1 MYNIRP
7 ICKKGNIMTKII
19 VTDGDDE
26 RVLLDTENIRLSE
39 MSTYY
44 KDLLHYKK
52 LDEALK
58 LLSSLNEKEYWRA
71 AILLKNLIKKKANDE
86 EQEINSLLN
95 QCNDFS
101 LFYMPNSEHLPS
113 MKNLSCYR
121 VGVDAGAG
129 FKEGDLD
136 VLGTEG
142 LLQCT
147 GVLVTTEDEQE
158 TPCYYVGHIFGEHE
172 TYATVKV
179 ELDRILGDVQRL
191 TCRKLTWSDLAEQ
204 VTVVGPGS
212 STDEP
217 SLCYKQTFKILT
229 QEGAKPNPL
238 FGSSVAFN
246 LTGKGDLIVL
256 DPLGQLN
263 EGIESKL
270 PRAGHGDYSPVNN
283 LKDLELNTTIEKQ
296 ISDAILNEDSPY
308 TPQFI
313 MSKL

>member
-1 MYNIRP
+1 MP
-7 ICKKGNIMTKII
+7 KII
-19 VTDGDDE
+19 VIEDKHE
-26 RVLLDTENIRLSE
+26 LVLLDTENIRLSE

-44 KDLLHYKK
+44 KNLLHYQK

-58 LLSSLNEKEYWRA
+58 LLSSLDEKEYSRA
-71 AILLKNLIKKKANDE
+71 AILLKNLSKKKADAE
-86 EQEINSLLN
+86 EQEIHSLIE

-101 LFYMPNSEHLPS
+101 IFYMPNSEQLSS
-113 MKNLSCYR
+113 MEGLSCYR
-121 VGVDAGAG
+121 VGADAGAG

-142 LLQCT
+142 LLHCT
-147 GVLVTTEDEQE
+147 GVLVVTEDEE
-158 TPCYYVGHIFGEHE
+158 RIPCYYVGHIFGERK
-172 TYATVKV
+172 TYVTVQA
-179 ELDRILGDVQRL
+179 ELDRILADVQQL
-191 TCRKLTWSDLAEQ
+191 TGRELTWSDLAEQ

-229 QEGAKPNPL
+229 REGAKPNPL

-256 DPLGQLN
+256 DPVGQLI
-263 EGIESKL
+263 EGIEFQI
-270 PRAGHGDYSPVNN
+270 PRSDHGVYSPVDN
-283 LKDLELNTTIEKQ
+283 LGDLESTTIEKQ
-296 ISDAILNEDSPY
+296 ILDAIQGDDYPHTNE
-308 TPQFI
+308 FI

>member
-1 MYNIRP
+1 
-7 ICKKGNIMTKII
+7 MTKIT
-19 VTDGDDE
+19 VTEDNHE
-26 RVLLDTENIRLSE
+26 VVLLDTENIRLSE
-39 MSTYY
+39 MSVYY
-44 KDLLHYKK
+44 QNLSYYKK

-58 LLSSLNEKEYWRA
+58 LLSGLDEKEYWRA
-71 AILLKNLIKKKANDE
+71 AILLKNLIKKKADNE

-101 LFYMPNSEHLPS
+101 LFYNPNSEHLPS

-121 VGVDAGAG
+121 VGADAGAG

-136 VLGTEG
+136 ILGTEG
-142 LLQCT
+142 LLHCT
-147 GVLVTTEDEQE
+147 GVLVATEDGQG

-179 ELDRILGDVQRL
+179 ELDRILADVQRL
-191 TCRKLTWSDLAEQ
+191 TGRKLTWSDLAEQ

-229 QEGAKPNPL
+229 QKGAKPNPL

-256 DPLGQLN
+256 DPVGQLN
-263 EGIESKL
+263 EGIESNL
-270 PRAGHGDYSPVNN
+270 PRAGHGSYSPVNN
-283 LKDLELNTTIEKQ
+283 LGDLEVSSTIEKQ
-296 ISDAILNEDSPY
+296 ISNAILNEDSPY
-308 TPQFI
+308 TNQFI

>member
-1 MYNIRP
+1 MR
-7 ICKKGNIMTKII
+7 KKGNIMTKIT
-19 VTDGDDE
+19 VTEDNNE

-44 KDLLHYKK
+44 QNLSYYKK

-58 LLSSLNEKEYWRA
+58 LLSSLNGEEYWRA
-71 AILLKNLIKKKANDE
+71 AILLKHLIEKKADDE
-86 EQEINSLLN
+86 AQEINSLLE
-95 QCNDFS
+95 QCDDFS
-101 LFYMPNSEHLPS
+101 LLFIPNSEQLLS
-113 MKNLSCYR
+113 MESLSCYR
-121 VGVDAGAG
+121 VGADAGAG

-142 LLQCT
+142 LLHCT
-147 GVLVTTEDEQE
+147 GVLVATTDKEEV
-158 TPCYYVGHIFGEHE
+158 PCYYVGHIFGERV
-172 TYATVKV
+172 TYAKVKE
-179 ELDRILGDVQRL
+179 ELDRILADLRKL
-191 TCRKLTWSDLAEQ
+191 TGRKLTWSGLAEQ

-212 STDEP
+212 NTDEP

-246 LTGKGDLIVL
+246 LTGEGDLIVL
-256 DPLGQLN
+256 DPIGQLN

-270 PRAGHGDYSPVNN
+270 PRAGHGAYSPVNN
-283 LKDLELNTTIEKQ
+283 LGDLELSTTIEKQ
-296 ISDAILNEDSPY
+296 ISDTILENDYSH
-308 TPQFI
+308 TSHFI